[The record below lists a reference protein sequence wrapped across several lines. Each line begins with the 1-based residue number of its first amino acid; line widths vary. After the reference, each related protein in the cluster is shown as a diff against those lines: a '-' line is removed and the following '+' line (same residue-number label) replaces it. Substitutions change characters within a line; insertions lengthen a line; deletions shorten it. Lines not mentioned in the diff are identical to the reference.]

1 MGNLLQDARYALRT
15 LLRAPA
21 FTSISVATLALGIGA
36 NTAIFSLVYAVL
48 LKPLPYKEPARLMVA
63 WDTYLPQDK
72 FLPMFPKMGVSP
84 PELELWRQQADI
96 FEDTACIAM
105 SLTISTSRRRA
116 PKQLRSTADFFRRI
130 SCRLWE
136 SHLGM

>member
-84 PELELWRQQADI
+84 PTGVTRLKLAD
-96 FEDTACIAM
+96 
-105 SLTISTSRRRA
+105 L
-116 PKQLRSTADFFRRI
+116 PK
-130 SCRLWE
+130 
-136 SHLGM
+136 